1 MAPQGV
7 DIQGVDGFGLL
18 DTGAD
23 KTVLDLHSAVE
34 MGLTPV
40 GVAPYR
46 PYDSSEDHKTTDA
59 FDADLELA
67 EIGSW
72 PLKKVGSF
80 DLRRFNLL
88 AVIGRDIL
96 GSCLLIVNGPSQS
109 VRLSLRS
116 S

>member
-7 DIQGVDGFGLL
+7 DIQGVDGFALL

-23 KTVLDLHSAVE
+23 KTVLDLSTAVG
-34 MGLTPV
+34 MGLMPV

-46 PYDSSEDHKTTDA
+46 PYDSPASQKTTDA
-59 FDADLELA
+59 FDADLELG

-80 DLRRFNLL
+80 DLKRFNLL

-96 GSCLLIVNGPSQS
+96 RSCVLVVNGPRQS
-109 VRLSLRS
+109 VRLSLLN
-116 S
+116 